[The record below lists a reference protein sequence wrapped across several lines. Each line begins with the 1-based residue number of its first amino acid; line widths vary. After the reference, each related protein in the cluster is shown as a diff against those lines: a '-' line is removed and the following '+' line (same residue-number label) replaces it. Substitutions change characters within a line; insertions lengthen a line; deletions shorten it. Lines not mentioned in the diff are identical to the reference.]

1 MIRYS
6 KSFFISLFIHTS
18 LLLLLLFT
26 WQNYSV
32 LNQVQDKKICL
43 KLCSVELK
51 KETPKNTQTIIEPEI
66 KKIQEPK
73 PIQKPKKA
81 EIKKEPI
88 KAVEEKQEVIKEVFK
103 EATPP
108 MQQSKDVVVNEK
120 TFQKN
125 LQELPKKEPL
135 HEQKKLSDEYIKVN
149 TQKISQLLQE
159 NLYYPLS
166 ARKRNITGQVKVKFT
181 LKTNAQAINIKVVE
195 SSSDI
200 LSRSAIK
207 TIEDLSEKFPK
218 PKEEIELIVNIDYN
232 LN

>member
-1 MIRYS
+1 MIRHS
-6 KSFFISLFIHTS
+6 SSFFISLFIHAL

-32 LNQVQDKKICL
+32 LNQTQDNKICL

-51 KETPKNTQTIIEPEI
+51 KETSQNTQTIIEPEI
-66 KKIQEPK
+66 KKILEPK
-73 PIQKPKKA
+73 PIQKPKKE
-81 EIKKEPI
+81 EIKKLPI
-88 KAVEEKQEVIKEVFK
+88 KAVEEKQEVIKEVVK
-103 EATPP
+103 ESIPP
-108 MQQSKDVVVNEK
+108 TQYTKDISVNENM
-120 TFQKN
+120 FQKN
-125 LQELPKKEPL
+125 LQELPKNDPIN
-135 HEQKKLSDEYIKVN
+135 EQKKLSDEYIKVN

-181 LKTNAQAINIKVVE
+181 LKTNAQAINIKVLE

-218 PKEEIELIVNIDYN
+218 PKEEIELVVNIDYN

>member
-1 MIRYS
+1 MIRHS
-6 KSFFISLFIHTS
+6 SSFFISLFIHAL

-32 LNQVQDKKICL
+32 LNQAQDNKICL
-43 KLCSVELK
+43 KLCAVELK
-51 KETPKNTQTIIEPEI
+51 KEVPQNTQTLAEPEI
-66 KKIQEPK
+66 RKAQKPK
-73 PIQKPKKA
+73 PIQKPKKV
-81 EIKKEPI
+81 EIKEQPVNT
-88 KAVEEKQEVIKEVFK
+88 VEEKKTEPKIEEQQELFQEISKESILP
-103 EATPP
+103 T
-108 MQQSKDVVVNEK
+108 QQTKSV
-120 TFQKN
+120 
-125 LQELPKKEPL
+125 QELPKKDEIP
-135 HEQKKLSDEYIKVN
+135 EQKKLSDEYIKVN

-166 ARKRNITGQVKVKFT
+166 ARKRNITGLVKVKFT